1 MTGCTRPLSLLF
13 FMAVLGCFTTLG
25 CSSPTSL
32 PSRIELIQR
41 VPYQIVTVDHHRIAY
56 LDAGQ
61 GPPLILIHGF
71 GGSMWNWEYQYSVLA
86 RTHRVIIPDLLGSG
100 LSDKPEEAYTPKRLV
115 EFFRQFMDSLNI
127 PHATL
132 VGNSMGA
139 GLAMAMALDYPER
152 VKRLVLISGFP
163 AQVETSIASR
173 QYQRFLYHRPP
184 LWLAKLGNWMAG
196 KRATEQLLKEIVFNP
211 GLISPTVI
219 ERSFHNRQRGGFLA
233 PLYSLL
239 DNIQS
244 WEGQYGN
251 KFQMISQPV
260 LLLWGEHDRVFPL
273 EVGERVKNQL
283 SHVEWH
289 VIPGTGHLAQW
300 EKPEIVNQFILSF
313 LERDSSSAYNPA
325 GE

>member
-1 MTGCTRPLSLLF
+1 MTGRSRLLF
-13 FMAVLGCFTTLG
+13 LSVFMAVLACFTTLG
-25 CSSPTSL
+25 CSSPTPLS
-32 PSRIELIQR
+32 SRIELIQR
-41 VPYQIVTVDHHRIAY
+41 VPYHITTVGNHRIAF

-115 EFFRQFMDSLNI
+115 EFFRQFMDRLNI

-152 VKRLVLISGFP
+152 VHRLVLISGFP
-163 AQVETSIASR
+163 GQVETSIASR

-184 LWLAKLGNWMAG
+184 LWLAKFGNWIAG
-196 KRATEQLLKEIVFNP
+196 KRATEKLLKEIVYNP
-211 GLISPTVI
+211 ELISPTVI
-219 ERSFHNRQRGGFLA
+219 ERSFHNRRRSGFLA

-251 KFQMISQPV
+251 KFQEISQPV
-260 LLLWGEHDRVFPL
+260 LLLWGDHDRVFPL
-273 EVGERVKNQL
+273 EVGERVKSQL
-283 SHVEWH
+283 PHVEWH
-289 VIPGTGHLAQW
+289 VIPEAGHLAQW
-300 EKPEIVNQFILSF
+300 EEPAIVNQFILSF
-313 LERDSSSAYNPA
+313 LER
-325 GE
+325 EF

>member
-1 MTGCTRPLSLLF
+1 MSGCSRPLSLSF

-25 CSSPTSL
+25 CSSPTPL

-41 VPYQIVTVDHHRIAY
+41 VPYQITTVDNHRMAY
-56 LDAGQ
+56 LDVGQ
-61 GPPLILIHGF
+61 GSPLILIHGF

-100 LSDKPEEAYTPKRLV
+100 LSDKPEDAYTPKRLV
-115 EFFRQFMDSLNI
+115 EFFRQFMDSLHI
-127 PHATL
+127 PQATL

-152 VKRLVLISGFP
+152 VTRLVLISGFP
-163 AQVETSIASR
+163 AQVENSIASR

-196 KRATEQLLKEIVFNP
+196 RRATEQLLKEIVYNP
-211 GLISPTVI
+211 ELISPTVI
-219 ERSFHNRQRGGFLA
+219 ERSFHNRQRGGFLP

-251 KFQMISQPV
+251 KLQKISHQV
-260 LLLWGEHDRVFPL
+260 LLLWGDHDRVFPL
-273 EVGERVKNQL
+273 EVGERVKNL
-283 SHVEWH
+283 LPHVEWH
-289 VIPGTGHLAQW
+289 VIREAGHLAQW
-300 EKPEIVNQFILSF
+300 EKPAIVNQFILSF
-313 LERDSSSAYNPA
+313 LERES
-325 GE
+325 